1 MGRSGWVNDEQ
12 DGLVILTS
20 QDKWDRM
27 KAIID
32 RWLTALQ
39 NGEKELDFKS
49 LQSDQGFLIYAV

>member
-1 MGRSGWVNDEQ
+1 MFNDKQ